1 MSSIRRAKQVMLVT
15 ENKKSEFSK
24 KVIRAARF
32 SKKSITVE
40 EATFSALTK
49 IIQGKIGVVVVDRDN
64 VKGVADH
71 FFRAIRMF
79 RSHTPV
85 LMPFSKKLLLEQMFT
100 QAYEKN
106 VTTAQL
112 ARIMVKAIIQSKE
125 ADKAIPMT
133 YSFERDIKL
142 ESLADL
148 IVRSLR
154 FDKALDQVNKK
165 FSKEV
170 EKIKHLT
177 GDELTIALEKIRK
190 DAFSAPEFKHMQTQI
205 KQRVEAIKSEPMNVH

>member
-1 MSSIRRAKQVMLVT
+1 MSSTRRIKKILLIT
-15 ENKKSEFSK
+15 EDRKSDFSR
-24 KVIRAARF
+24 KVIRAARLAKR
-32 SKKSITVE
+32 SLLVE
-40 EATFSALTK
+40 EATFSALTR
-49 IIQGKIGVVVVDRDN
+49 IIEGKIGVVVVDRDN

-106 VTTAQL
+106 VTTSQL

-165 FSKEV
+165 FHKEV
-170 EKIKHLT
+170 DRIKHLT
-177 GDELTIALEKIRK
+177 GNDLTIALEKIRK
-190 DAFSAPEFKHMQTQI
+190 DAFSSPEFRHMQTQI
-205 KQRVEAIKSEPMNVH
+205 KQRVEAIKNESMNVH